1 MGLRPASTVAAN
13 LDLICEQMSTS
24 QRPLILDEADH
35 AASRPGMVE
44 LLRDIYEGSQAPLM
58 LVGEEMLPSKL
69 KKFERF
75 HGRVLAWVPAQP
87 VTLDDAHQLK
97 GIYSPDVAIADD
109 LLAHVVEIAHGS
121 VRRLC
126 VNLVNIQEHA
136 MLHGLDAI
144 DRATG
149 ATSRCIPAM
158 RREGLTCR
166 HQEQASWSHLEMV
179 GGKGGQRIWEAV
191 PAAMVSPGRYR
202 RCNQGEIP
210 TTKTY
215 LQAWKGWIH
224 SAGQRQH
231 KPGEIKQFAFARTT
245 VLKPHA

>member
-1 MGLRPASTVAAN
+1 MNRIAPIANLDLVSIAMSKLINRQDGLPGLGVYYGPSGYGKTTTIVAVANETRAYYVQMRSAWGKKALLEKIAFEMGMRPAATVSAN

-87 VTLDDAHQLK
+87 VTMSDALK
-97 GIYSPDVAIADD
+97 LKDIYSPDIAIADD
-109 LLAHVVEIAHGS
+109 LLAYVVDLAHGS

-136 MLHGLDAI
+136 MLNGLDAI
-144 DRATG
+144 DRATWG
-149 ATSRCIPAM
+149 TQPLYTGDAP
-158 RREGLTCR
+158 RR
-166 HQEQASWSHLEMV
+166 V
-179 GGKGGQRIWEAV
+179 
-191 PAAMVSPGRYR
+191 
-202 RCNQGEIP
+202 
-210 TTKTY
+210 
-215 LQAWKGWIH
+215 
-224 SAGQRQH
+224 
-231 KPGEIKQFAFARTT
+231 
-245 VLKPHA
+245 